1 MCDETAFFGLQKAGR
16 LGGVSLLAL
25 LFVSAPTPGAQA
37 QERYYIHEGQYYRL
51 QGPPPRIEDRR
62 DMRRRQDARTPAP
75 APRNAPK
82 NAPGRLPG
90 RPKSRRRPRPAR
102 IC

>member
-1 MCDETAFFGLQKAGR
+1 VCDETAFFGLQKAGR

-51 QGPPPRIEDRR
+51 QGPPPRI
-62 DMRRRQDARTPAP
+62 
-75 APRNAPK
+75 
-82 NAPGRLPG
+82 
-90 RPKSRRRPRPAR
+90 
-102 IC
+102 